1 MAVNVLSLCH
11 VREISPGTH
20 TFFPTYTC
28 PVYCW
33 RSVQLLDF
41 DLLGNLIHASQPIRT
56 TFTGQWFASGFLQT
70 PPHGDALAIGCTLP
84 TAGRV
89 RDFHPLERAPA
100 GRTQTGGLP
109 YGSPPFFCYFLLA
122 FFSVYATLK
131 VTRAQKDSVHRLFLW
146 GKRVAFLN
154 FFSGGTASPALRQL
168 RCTAGMEMPASSL
181 PAGSAHLR
189 CLRYHLFVS
198 FCAPDFWC

>member
-1 MAVNVLSLCH
+1 MFYRHFH
-11 VREISPGTH
+11 VRETSPGTH

-41 DLLGNLIHASQPIRT
+41 SLLGSLIHASQPIRT

-70 PPHGDALAIGCTLP
+70 PPHDDALAIGCTLP

-100 GRTQTGGLP
+100 GRTQKGAMPMQSALNYVTIHLTILLSSP
-109 YGSPPFFCYFLLA
+109 YIQGDFMMYYYVFTMTVTYKKLLLT
-122 FFSVYATLK
+122 V
-131 VTRAQKDSVHRLFLW
+131 
-146 GKRVAFLN
+146 
-154 FFSGGTASPALRQL
+154 
-168 RCTAGMEMPASSL
+168 
-181 PAGSAHLR
+181 
-189 CLRYHLFVS
+189 
-198 FCAPDFWC
+198 

>member
-1 MAVNVLSLCH
+1 MASFTPWRRMLYHLCH
-11 VREISPGTH
+11 VHETSPGTH
-20 TFFPTYTC
+20 TLFPTYTC

-41 DLLGNLIHASQPIRT
+41 GLSCNLIHASQPVRT

-100 GRTQTGGLP
+100 GHTRKNATNPWIHGVYTFLTGVEPAAYCLG
-109 YGSPPFFCYFLLA
+109 GNRSILL
-122 FFSVYATLK
+122 SYRNL
-131 VTRAQKDSVHRLFLW
+131 SIL
-146 GKRVAFLN
+146 
-154 FFSGGTASPALRQL
+154 
-168 RCTAGMEMPASSL
+168 
-181 PAGSAHLR
+181 
-189 CLRYHLFVS
+189 
-198 FCAPDFWC
+198 

>member
-1 MAVNVLSLCH
+1 MFYRHFH
-11 VREISPGTH
+11 VRETSPGTH

-41 DLLGNLIHASQPIRT
+41 SLLGNLIHASQPIRT

-70 PPHGDALAIGCTLP
+70 PPHDDALAIGCTLP

-100 GRTQTGGLP
+100 GRTKKTSHLIKYQITRL
-109 YGSPPFFCYFLLA
+109 YYFTISSKCPVPIAYLL
-122 FFSVYATLK
+122 FSAACAAARRAIG
-131 VTRAQKDSVHRLFLW
+131 TRNGEQD
-146 GKRVAFLN
+146 
-154 FFSGGTASPALRQL
+154 T
-168 RCTAGMEMPASSL
+168 
-181 PAGSAHLR
+181 
-189 CLRYHLFVS
+189 
-198 FCAPDFWC
+198 

>member
-1 MAVNVLSLCH
+1 MASFTPWRRMLYHLCH
-11 VREISPGTH
+11 VHETSPGTH
-20 TFFPTYTC
+20 TLFPTYTC

-41 DLLGNLIHASQPIRT
+41 GLSCNLIHASQPVRT

-100 GRTQTGGLP
+100 GHTRRRT
-109 YGSPPFFCYFLLA
+109 GSVL
-122 FFSVYATLK
+122 
-131 VTRAQKDSVHRLFLW
+131 
-146 GKRVAFLN
+146 
-154 FFSGGTASPALRQL
+154 PALRPACHHGFKGAVGEPGHL
-168 RCTAGMEMPASSL
+168 AGFSLSASPPPS
-181 PAGSAHLR
+181 ASAASDSSVSQVSSSGS
-189 CLRYHLFVS
+189 S
-198 FCAPDFWC
+198 SSSSP

>member
-1 MAVNVLSLCH
+1 MASFTPWRRMLYHLCH
-11 VREISPGTH
+11 VHETSPGTH
-20 TFFPTYTC
+20 TLFPTYTC

-41 DLLGNLIHASQPIRT
+41 GLSCNLIHASQPVRT

-100 GRTQTGGLP
+100 GH
-109 YGSPPFFCYFLLA
+109 
-122 FFSVYATLK
+122 
-131 VTRAQKDSVHRLFLW
+131 TRKRLRADARGLFL
-146 GKRVAFLN
+146 KRVRTVQKTDGVK
-154 FFSGGTASPALRQL
+154 FSSVRI
-168 RCTAGMEMPASSL
+168 
-181 PAGSAHLR
+181 
-189 CLRYHLFVS
+189 V
-198 FCAPDFWC
+198 

>member
-1 MAVNVLSLCH
+1 MFYRHFH
-11 VREISPGTH
+11 VRETSPGTH

-41 DLLGNLIHASQPIRT
+41 SLLGNLIHASQPIRT

-70 PPHGDALAIGCTLP
+70 PPHDDALAIGCTLP

-100 GRTQTGGLP
+100 GRTRK
-109 YGSPPFFCYFLLA
+109 S
-122 FFSVYATLK
+122 
-131 VTRAQKDSVHRLFLW
+131 
-146 GKRVAFLN
+146 
-154 FFSGGTASPALRQL
+154 
-168 RCTAGMEMPASSL
+168 E
-181 PAGSAHLR
+181 
-189 CLRYHLFVS
+189 YHLFLDDTPVLNISYYS
-198 FCAPDFWC
+198 FYGSVPNTSWLILTCMYPSLTSIRFLKFIRYISVLISSRLILLLSSSFISLS